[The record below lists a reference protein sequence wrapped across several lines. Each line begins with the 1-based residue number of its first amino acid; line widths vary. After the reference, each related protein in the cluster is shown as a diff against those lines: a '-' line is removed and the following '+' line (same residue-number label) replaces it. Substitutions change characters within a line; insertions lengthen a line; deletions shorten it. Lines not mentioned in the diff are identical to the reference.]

1 MSTSFLLLLIPS
13 VIAGII
19 VLALLTP
26 ERQTIVIYPA
36 PRQSDAGFGMFLLFI
51 LILAVLTLILFAG

>member
-36 PRQSDAGFGMFLLFI
+36 PRQSDAGFGMFLFI
-51 LILAVLTLILFAG
+51 LILAVLTLILFTG